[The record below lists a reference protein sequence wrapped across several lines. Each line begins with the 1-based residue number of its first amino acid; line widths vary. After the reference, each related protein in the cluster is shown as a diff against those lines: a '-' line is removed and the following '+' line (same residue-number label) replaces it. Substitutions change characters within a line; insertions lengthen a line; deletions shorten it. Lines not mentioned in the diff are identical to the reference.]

1 MKKQFTSDIDIDVAD
16 RDQLL
21 AIIDHTS
28 ATMRESKGN
37 KKHGSGIYVTDV
49 PYDAVKNTASI
60 DHVAAEARGYVK
72 LDLLNMSLY
81 KNVRSFEHLEQL
93 MKEPDWSMLSDRTFV
108 ENIIQINK
116 HYSALIR
123 MPEPINSIPRMAM
136 FLAVIRPAKRH
147 LIGLPWS
154 EVAKTI
160 WDMDEDGY
168 VFKKSHSLA
177 YSHLV
182 VVAMNLEC
190 ERIKAS
196 ASQE

>member
-1 MKKQFTSDIDIDVAD
+1 MKKQFTSDIDIDVAN

-93 MKEPDWSMLSDRTFV
+93 MKEPDWSMLSDRSFV

-116 HYSALIR
+116 HYSTLVR

-168 VFKKSHSLA
+168 VFKKAHAIA
-177 YSHLV
+177 YGHLV
-182 VVAMNLEC
+182 VVNMNLE
-190 ERIKAS
+190 
-196 ASQE
+196 QEKMKNNRM

>member
-1 MKKQFTSDIDIDVAD
+1 MKKQFTSDIDIDVAN

-81 KNVRSFEHLEQL
+81 NSVKNEDHLYEL
-93 MKEPDWSMLSDRTFV
+93 MRDPDWSLLSDRLFV
-108 ENIIQINK
+108 EKIIHINK
-116 HYSALIR
+116 HYASLIK
-123 MPEPINSIPRMAM
+123 MPEPVDSIPRMAM

-160 WDMDEDGY
+160 WDAGDDGFA
-168 VFKKSHSLA
+168 FKKSHSLA
-177 YSHLV
+177 YGQLV

-190 ERIKAS
+190 ENIRAS

>member
-1 MKKQFTSDIDIDVAD
+1 MKKQFTSDIDIDIAN

-81 KNVRSFEHLEQL
+81 NSVKNESHLYEL
-93 MKEPDWSMLSDRTFV
+93 MKDPDWSMLSDRTFV
-108 ENIIQINK
+108 EKIIHINK
-116 HYSALIR
+116 HYGSMVK

-154 EVAKTI
+154 EVAKTV
-160 WDMDEDGY
+160 WDAGDDGFS
-168 VFKKSHSLA
+168 FKKAHSVA
-177 YSHLV
+177 YSQLV
-182 VVAMNLEC
+182 VVNMNLEC

-196 ASQE
+196 SLQG

>member
-1 MKKQFTSDIDIDVAD
+1 MKKQFTSDIDIDVAN
-16 RDQLL
+16 REQLL
-21 AIIDHTS
+21 SIIDHTS

-93 MKEPDWSMLSDRTFV
+93 MKEPDWSMLSDRSFV

-116 HYSALIR
+116 HYSTLIR

-168 VFKKSHSLA
+168 VFKKAHALA

-182 VVAMNLEC
+182 VVNMNLLKEQMKNN
-190 ERIKAS
+190 RM
-196 ASQE
+196 

>member
-1 MKKQFTSDIDIDVAD
+1 MKKRFTSDIDIDVAN
-16 RDQLL
+16 RDSLL

-49 PYDAVKNTASI
+49 PYDAVRNTASI
-60 DHVAAEARGYVK
+60 DHVVAEARGYVK
-72 LDLLNMSLY
+72 IDLLNMSLY
-81 KNVRSFEHLEQL
+81 NSVRDESHLYQL
-93 MKEPDWSMLSDRTFV
+93 MKDPDWRLLSDRKFV
-108 ENIIQINK
+108 EKIIHINK
-116 HYSALIR
+116 HYSSLTK
-123 MPEPINSIPRMAM
+123 MPEPIDSIQRMAM

-160 WDMDEDGY
+160 WDAGDDGFA
-168 VFKKSHSLA
+168 FKKAHSIA
-177 YSHLV
+177 YAQLV

-190 ERIKAS
+190 ERVKAS
-196 ASQE
+196 VLPK